1 MSSFDPRTQ
10 EIIKYRNVDI
20 KDDAGDLVQTLV
32 AGSNVTL
39 TNVNGELVISSTG
52 GGGGGGGG
60 SPSGPAGG
68 DLAGTYP
75 NPTLATTTITAG
87 SYGSTTQVGTFTV
100 DTKGRLTAAANAT
113 ISGTTPG
120 GSAGGDLTG
129 TYPNPTLVT
138 TGVTG
143 GAYGSS
149 TQVPSLTVDSKG
161 RITTA
166 ANVTISGVAPG
177 GSAGGDLTGTYPNPT
192 LAATAVTPGSYGSA
206 TQVAAITVDSKGRL
220 TSATNTN
227 ITGVPPGGSAGGELT
242 GTYPNPSLA
251 NTTVVAGIYGSS
263 TQSAVVT
270 VDAKGRLTNATNTT
284 ISGVAP
290 GGSAGGDLT
299 GTYPNPTLA
308 ATAVTAGSY
317 TAANI
322 TVDAKGR
329 ITAAANGTLGGAAG
343 GDLTGTYPNPTLVAT
358 AVTAGSYGSATQVPA
373 ITVDAKGR
381 LTAAANTTITG
392 VTPGGSAGGDLTGT
406 YPNPTLT
413 NTAVTP
419 GSYGSGTQV
428 GTFTVDAKGRVTA
441 AANTAITV
449 APSGSAGGD
458 LAGTYPNPTLATT
471 TVTAG
476 SYGSTTQ
483 VGTFTVDA
491 KGRLTA
497 AANATISGTTPGGS
511 AGGDLTG
518 TYPNPTLAATAVTPG
533 AYTSAN
539 ITVDAKGRI
548 TAAANG
554 GGGAPSGPAGGDL
567 TGTYPNPTLAAT
579 AVTAGSYGS
588 TTQVGTFTVDAKG
601 RLTAAANA
609 TISGTT
615 PGGSAGGDLTGTYP
629 NPTLVTT
636 GVTGGAYGSA
646 TQVPAIT
653 VDSKG
658 RITTAAN
665 TTITG
670 VTPGGS
676 AGGDLTGTYP
686 NPTLAATAV
695 TPGSYGSATQVG
707 TFQVDSKGR
716 LIAAGTANITGTT
729 PGGSAGGDLTGT
741 YPNPTLT
748 TTTVTPGSYTTA
760 NITVDAKGR
769 ITAASTGSLGGAA
782 GGDLTGTY
790 PNPTLAATTVTA
802 GSYGSTTQVG
812 TFTVDAK
819 GRLTAAANATISGTT
834 PGGSAGGDL
843 TGTYPNPTLTDTAV
857 VAGSYGSGTQVGT
870 FTVDAK
876 GRVTAAA
883 NTAITVTA
891 TGAAGGDLTGTYP
904 NPTLAAT
911 TVTAGS
917 YGSATQ
923 VPAITVDAKGRL
935 TAAANTTIT
944 GVTPGGSAG
953 GDLTGTYPNP
963 TLAATTVTPGAYTSA
978 NITVDAAGRITA
990 AANGG
995 GGPPSGSAGGDLTG
1009 TYPNPTLATTT
1020 VTAGSYGSATQV
1032 GTFTVD
1038 AKGRLTAAGN
1048 TTISGVA
1055 PGGSAGGDLTGTYPN
1070 PTLTTTAVVAGSYT
1084 NTNITVDS
1092 KGRITA
1098 ASNGSGGSGDA
1109 RTPGYTE
1116 TASSAGTLTLTSSS
1130 NYQQIITGS
1139 TTHTVRLPDT
1149 STLSVGFQFKIQ
1161 NRSTGGEVA
1170 VQTSTAAAIDSIVRN
1185 GQAKLYTCVSTGGN
1199 TAAAWSSSTEIV
1211 TQTGSVQIGT
1221 YSSTA
1226 CANGNVVI
1234 GTSASANDT
1243 SNAGECVVIGNSANG
1258 NARLVTCVGYQCA
1271 ATADSAC
1278 CIGIRAK
1285 SGGVNSS
1292 INISGLNADTQPQST
1307 SNALAFGL
1315 NSSSFSPGR
1324 LGISI
1329 NNQTFALPLYS
1340 SILTSTATAAGTTT
1354 LTATSS
1360 NYQLFTGTTTQTIV
1374 MPVVTTLTNG
1384 CYFVIL
1390 NHSSGTL
1397 TVNTSGGNTLTT
1409 ITGGTAPSANSR
1421 TFMCINTAGGTG
1433 TASWAHFQ

>member
-1 MSSFDPRTQ
+1 M
-10 EIIKYRNVDI
+10 
-20 KDDAGDLVQTLV
+20 
-32 AGSNVTL
+32 
-39 TNVNGELVISSTG
+39 
-52 GGGGGGGG
+52 
-60 SPSGPAGG
+60 
-68 DLAGTYP
+68 
-75 NPTLATTTITAG
+75 
-87 SYGSTTQVGTFTV
+87 
-100 DTKGRLTAAANAT
+100 
-113 ISGTTPG
+113 
-120 GSAGGDLTG
+120 
-129 TYPNPTLVT
+129 
-138 TGVTG
+138 
-143 GAYGSS
+143 
-149 TQVPSLTVDSKG
+149 
-161 RITTA
+161 
-166 ANVTISGVAPG
+166 
-177 GSAGGDLTGTYPNPT
+177 
-192 LAATAVTPGSYGSA
+192 
-206 TQVAAITVDSKGRL
+206 
-220 TSATNTN
+220 
-227 ITGVPPGGSAGGELT
+227 
-242 GTYPNPSLA
+242 
-251 NTTVVAGIYGSS
+251 
-263 TQSAVVT
+263 
-270 VDAKGRLTNATNTT
+270 
-284 ISGVAP
+284 
-290 GGSAGGDLT
+290 
-299 GTYPNPTLA
+299 
-308 ATAVTAGSY
+308 
-317 TAANI
+317 
-322 TVDAKGR
+322 
-329 ITAAANGTLGGAAG
+329 
-343 GDLTGTYPNPTLVAT
+343 
-358 AVTAGSYGSATQVPA
+358 
-373 ITVDAKGR
+373 
-381 LTAAANTTITG
+381 
-392 VTPGGSAGGDLTGT
+392 
-406 YPNPTLT
+406 T
-413 NTAVTP
+413 NTAVVA

-449 APSGSAGGD
+449 TPSGSAGGD
-458 LAGTYPNPTLATT
+458 LTGTYPNPTLATT

-636 GVTGGAYGSA
+636 GVVAGAYGSS

-653 VDSKG
+653 VDSNG

-665 TTITG
+665 TTISG
-670 VTPGGS
+670 VAPGGS

-748 TTTVTPGSYTTA
+748 TTTVTAGSYTTA

-769 ITAASTGSLGGAA
+769 ITAASTGSLGGSA

-790 PNPTLAATTVTA
+790 PNPTLATTTVTA
-802 GSYGSTTQVG
+802 GSYGSTTEVG

-843 TGTYPNPTLTDTAV
+843 TGTYPNPTL
-857 VAGSYGSGTQVGT
+857 
-870 FTVDAK
+870 
-876 GRVTAAA
+876 
-883 NTAITVTA
+883 
-891 TGAAGGDLTGTYP
+891 
-904 NPTLAAT
+904 AAT
-911 TVTAGS
+911 AVTAGS

-963 TLAATTVTPGAYTSA
+963 TLAATTVTPGSYTNA
-978 NITVDAAGRITA
+978 DITVDAAGRITA
-990 AANGG
+990 AANGTG
-995 GGPPSGSAGGDLTG
+995 GGGAPSGPAGGDLTG
-1009 TYPNPTLATTT
+1009 TYPNPTLATTA

-1149 STLSVGFQFKIQ
+1149 STLSVGFQFTIQ

-1170 VQTSTAAAIDSIVRN
+1170 VQTSTAAAIDSIIRN
-1185 GQAKLYTCVSTGGN
+1185 GQAKLYTCVSTAGN

-1221 YSSTA
+1221 YASGA

-1234 GTSASANDT
+1234 GTSATATDS
-1243 SNAGECVVIGNSANG
+1243 SNAGECTA
-1258 NARLVTCVGYQCA
+1258 VGYA
-1271 ATADSAC
+1271 AGAGNRLST
-1278 CIGIRAK
+1278 CIGYECSTNQIGGVCMGIRAK
-1285 SGGVNSS
+1285 NVTTQSA
-1292 INISGLNADTQPQST
+1292 ININALNADVNVPGS
-1307 SNALAFGL
+1307 SNALSFGI

-1324 LGISI
+1324 LGIALNGSGYV
-1329 NNQTFALPLYS
+1329 LPLYS
-1340 SILTSTATAAGTTT
+1340 SLLTSTATAAGTTT

-1397 TVNTSGGNTLTT
+1397 TVNTSGGNLLTT
-1409 ITGGTAPSANSR
+1409 ITGGSAPSANSR
-1421 TFMCINTAGGTG
+1421 TFMCIDTAGGTG